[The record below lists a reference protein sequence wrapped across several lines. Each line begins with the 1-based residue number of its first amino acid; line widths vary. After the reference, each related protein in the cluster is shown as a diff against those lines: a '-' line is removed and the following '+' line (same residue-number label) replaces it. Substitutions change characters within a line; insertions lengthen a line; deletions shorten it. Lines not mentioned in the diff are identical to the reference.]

1 MLHLDKPSQAGEEC
15 AVRRNSDAQ
24 FGEAKY
30 GTLDEGERSNLW
42 NSVSAKLSSPLYISR
57 VSLYARA
64 QSALCDLQRAAFDKV
79 STMFQTESQKMKVL
93 AGS

>member
-1 MLHLDKPSQAGEEC
+1 MLHLDKPSQSGEEC

-42 NSVSAKLSSPLYISR
+42 NSVSAKLSSPLHISSVFHFVHEHR
-57 VSLYARA
+57 VHCVMYN
-64 QSALCDLQRAAFDKV
+64 
-79 STMFQTESQKMKVL
+79 VL
-93 AGS
+93 PLIK